1 MSTNDPTLNVNL
13 LLEQIEGSIDLTEK
27 NARHMND
34 REITTGLA
42 CVQKRFL
49 TLMKKEIHPSESSM
63 RVLKDAEDNQEE
75 RE

>member
-13 LLEQIEGSIDLTEK
+13 LLEQIEGSVDLTEK

-34 REITTGLA
+34 REVTTGLA
-42 CVQKRFL
+42 CIQKRFL
-49 TLMKKEIHPSESSM
+49 TLIKKEFHPSESSI
-63 RVLKDAEDNQEE
+63 RVLKDTKDDHEE